1 MNNAS
6 SKTPLLCAIYISLI
20 FIPEEFHWL
29 AGQIRLEPYR
39 IFLIL
44 AALLLAPKL
53 IKHKYDKKELA
64 LLAYCGLCAVSY
76 IYVHGTQGI
85 QSALILILE
94 VFISYFIGMSI
105 NGNLKQFKKCI
116 TLIMTFFLILAPFA
130 IIESQNGYRLFHV
143 AFANMM
149 GTETLEN
156 LSEGYFRHGLYRAS
170 TVFSHPILYSVIA
183 TMYLSLIFYFYRPPT
198 IIILSIGVITA
209 IITSVTSAGL
219 LMVILMTILYLMQKI
234 KKNIKSIYK
243 IAVIIAISSYTFL
256 SIASNRGPVQ
266 VLIQISSLNPETAYT
281 RYLQWQFASIDI
293 FNHPIFGIG
302 FNEWTRP
309 FWLSSSVDSY
319 WLLTVLQNGFPAL
332 LALSIFFIL
341 SLKQYWNEFNAT
353 SDKLF
358 FCFFVSICAF
368 TLAAF
373 TVDYFDRAQLMLFL
387 TMGFYNS
394 FVSKKPLSVQRE
406 SP

>member
-6 SKTPLLCAIYISLI
+6 SKAPLLCVIYIILI

-39 IFLIL
+39 IFLIF
-44 AALLLAPKL
+44 AALLLIPKL
-53 IKHKYDKKELA
+53 IKHKYDRKELA

-76 IYVHGTQGI
+76 IYVHGAQGI
-85 QSALILILE
+85 QSALILTLE
-94 VFISYFIGMSI
+94 VLISYFIGISI
-105 NGNLKQFKKCI
+105 NGDLKKLKKCI
-116 TLIMTFFLILAPFA
+116 NLIMTFFLILAPFA

-143 AFANMM
+143 AFAKMI
-149 GTETLEN
+149 GTETLEV
-156 LSEGYFRHGLYRAS
+156 LSGDYFRHGLYRAS

-183 TMYLSLIFYFYRPPT
+183 TMYLSLVFHLYRQPAKA
-198 IIILSIGVITA
+198 LFFFGVATA

-219 LMVILMTILYLMQKI
+219 LMVILIAALYLMQKI
-234 KKNIKSIYK
+234 KKNIPYIYK
-243 IAVIIAISSYTFL
+243 IAVTISLLSYTFL

-266 VLIQISSLNPETAYT
+266 VLIQVSSLNPETAYT

-293 FNHPIFGIG
+293 FNNPIFGIG

-319 WLLTVLQNGFPAL
+319 WLVTVLQNGIPAL
-332 LALSIFFIL
+332 LALSTFFIL
-341 SLKQYWNEFNAT
+341 SLKQYWNEFNIT

-387 TMGFYNS
+387 TMGLYNS
-394 FVSKKPLSVQRE
+394 FVSDKALSIKRAIR
-406 SP
+406 